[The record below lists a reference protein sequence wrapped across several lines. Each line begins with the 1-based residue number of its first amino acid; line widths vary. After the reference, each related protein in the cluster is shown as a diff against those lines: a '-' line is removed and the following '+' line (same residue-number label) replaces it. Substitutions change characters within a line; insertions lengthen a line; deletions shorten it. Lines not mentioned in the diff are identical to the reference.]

1 MLRNIASRV
10 NMTITTP
17 STLRFIRTLANRT
30 SVNTGS
36 EKLVKRVSLRN
47 IYKKHEETNKLLK
60 PVSDAGSAF
69 LGFSRIIS
77 LFAVGSIIVIVND
90 IRYSRGKDESTDP
103 DIY

>member
-60 PVSDAGSAF
+60 PVSDAGSVL
-69 LGFSRIIS
+69 LGFVRIFTI
-77 LFAVGSIIVIVND
+77 GSILVIINE
-90 IRYSRGKDESTDP
+90 IRYSRGKKKSDDYES